1 MFKKIT
7 FIILFSNNL
16 LFAQN
21 QNEFWSRVNMNT
33 KINSHWV
40 LGIDVQHRRQA
51 DYLKH
56 EKNIFHYTLTNSI
69 RIWAFYK
76 LKQNWTIIASP
87 VAYFNNENIN
97 RASGNFIH
105 SNELRSMIGASKSF
119 CIGSVI
125 NYNRLLYEV
134 DMMGFDSPDITIRHR
149 YRLFTNFIF
158 PIKKINQTHS
168 LNYNFF
174 NEIFLKTQ
182 NGISSFD
189 QNHLYNGF
197 QWKVKKYDVNVGYQ
211 YTYQKG
217 INSYLHKNQ
226 MVLSLNFTM

>member
-21 QNEFWSRVNMNT
+21 QNEFWSRINIT
-33 KINSHWV
+33 KKIDSHWV

-97 RASGNFIH
+97 
-105 SNELRSMIGASKSF
+105 
-119 CIGSVI
+119 
-125 NYNRLLYEV
+125 
-134 DMMGFDSPDITIRHR
+134 
-149 YRLFTNFIF
+149 
-158 PIKKINQTHS
+158 
-168 LNYNFF
+168 
-174 NEIFLKTQ
+174 
-182 NGISSFD
+182 
-189 QNHLYNGF
+189 
-197 QWKVKKYDVNVGYQ
+197 
-211 YTYQKG
+211 
-217 INSYLHKNQ
+217 
-226 MVLSLNFTM
+226 

>member
-21 QNEFWSRVNMNT
+21 QNEFWSRINIT
-33 KINSHWV
+33 KKIDSHWV

-134 DMMGFDSPDITIRHR
+134 DMMEFDSPDITIRHR
-149 YRLFTNFIF
+149 YRLFINFIF

-197 QWKVKKYDVNVGYQ
+197 QLKVKKYDVNIGYQ